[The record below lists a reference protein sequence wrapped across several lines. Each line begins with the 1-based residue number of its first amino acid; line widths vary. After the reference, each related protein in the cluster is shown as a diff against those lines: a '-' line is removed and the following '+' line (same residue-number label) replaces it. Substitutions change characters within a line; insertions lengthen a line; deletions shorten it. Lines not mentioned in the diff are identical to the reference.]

1 VARVAYGMA
10 IGSEKVKAE
19 IIDSQ
24 AFWKLSKKHKVGAIP
39 KTLLNYGDSFI
50 GVEEESSILDR
61 VIRAQ

>member
-1 VARVAYGMA
+1 MA
-10 IGSEKVKAE
+10 IGSEKVRTE

-39 KTLLNYGDSFI
+39 KTLLNYGESFV
-50 GVEEESSILDR
+50 GVEEESAFLDR

>member
-1 VARVAYGMA
+1 MA

-39 KTLLNYGDSFI
+39 KTLFNYGDSFI